1 MKAQRVRRSS
11 PQSCFQ
17 DPRNKLSVL
26 PFCVADP
33 VYRDTLGDLAWARL
47 KPEVRQR
54 FSVRPAAEQ
63 CVRYAGVMESVKLSC
78 MGWMFAQVCRLIGTP
93 LAPFRGRNVRM
104 RIDLVQ
110 DKKLNGVAWHRM
122 YYFGPGRIFT
132 VRSTKSKG
140 KRGELIEHIGCGF
153 SMRLK
158 LSERGGDLVFTSTAY
173 QFSIAGRTFQ
183 IPAILT
189 PGITTVTHEQIEGD
203 RFRFSLSVDH
213 PLLGTTIFQDGE
225 FYSDVDDR

>member
-1 MKAQRVRRSS
+1 MTAQRVRRF
-11 PQSCFQ
+11 PLQSAFQ
-17 DPRNKLSVL
+17 DPCHKLSVP
-26 PFCVADP
+26 PFCIADP
-33 VYRDTLGDLAWARL
+33 VYRDALGDLAWARL

-78 MGWMFAQVCRLIGTP
+78 MGWIFAQVCRLIGTP

-110 DKKLNGVAWHRM
+110 DKRLNGVAWHRI
-122 YYFGPGRIFT
+122 YYFAPGRIFT

-140 KRGELIEHIGCGF
+140 RGGELIEHIGCGF

-173 QFSIAGRTFQ
+173 QLSIAGRTFQ
-183 IPAILT
+183 IPALLT

-225 FYSDVDDR
+225 FYSDVSDR